1 MRVQLS
7 ECFEIVTEESAAE
20 GEAADR
26 GFVREREIVSVREAL
41 EALRECAEPSS
52 SPIDARRMSGHEW
65 ASTEPSQD
73 MRTGAY
79 ESQSIHIAREDG
91 RPMSGRSLFRMF
103 RAAGLASGRL

>member
-26 GFVREREIVSVREAL
+26 GFVREREIVSVKEAIG
-41 EALRECAEPSS
+41 ALRACSEPSS
-52 SPIDARRMSGHEW
+52 YPIDARRMTGYEW

-73 MRTGAY
+73 RTGAY